1 MLLYSHLSAIDDP
14 RRREGR
20 RFELPYL
27 LMFTLL
33 AIISGAN
40 SYRSITRFM
49 EVRLDWFKAL
59 TGVQWPRAPSHT
71 GLRKCL
77 LKLDGNEIEAA
88 LRKHAGENVDAAL
101 ISIDGKTLRGSLDR
115 FADKAAV
122 QWISAFAGQEKIVL
136 GHVELTGG
144 DKGGEIG
151 AAQELIATLGLT
163 GKLFTFDALH
173 CQKKRSSS
181 SETREMTR

>member
-1 MLLYSHLSAIDDP
+1 MRIAVLEDIPEEAQLALQVLSDGGHSAVHYQT
-14 RRREGR
+14 G
-20 RFELPYL
+20 
-27 LMFTLL
+27 
-33 AIISGAN
+33 
-40 SYRSITRFM
+40 
-49 EVRLDWFKAL
+49 KAL
-59 TGVQWPRAPSHT
+59 IDA
-71 GLRKCL
+71 L

-101 ISIDGKTLRGSLDR
+101 ISIDAKTLRGSLDR

-173 CQKKRSSS
+173 CQKKRSTS

>member
-1 MLLYSHLSAIDDP
+1 MVLLSHLDTIVDP

-20 RFELPYL
+20 RFELSYL
-27 LMFTLL
+27 LLFTLL

-49 EVRLDWFKAL
+49 HVRLDWFKSL
-59 TGVQWPRAPSHT
+59 TGIAWPVAPSHT

-77 LKLDGNEIEAA
+77 LKLDGKAIEAA
-88 LRKHAGENVDAAL
+88 LRQHANDNAEATHIA
-101 ISIDGKTLRGSLDR
+101 IDGKALRGSLDR

-122 QWISAFAGQEKIVL
+122 HWTSAFAAHEKIVL
-136 GHVELTGG
+136 GHVELSDG

-151 AAQELIATLGLT
+151 AAQELIETLGLS
-163 GKLFTFDALH
+163 GKLFTLDALH
-173 CQKKRSSS
+173 CQKKR
-181 SETREMTR
+181 

>member
-1 MLLYSHLSAIDDP
+1 MVLLSHLNTIVDP

-20 RFELPYL
+20 RFELSYL
-27 LMFTLL
+27 LLFTLL

-49 EVRLDWFKAL
+49 EVRLDWFKSL
-59 TGVQWPRAPSHT
+59 TGIRWPVAPSHT

-77 LKLDGNEIEAA
+77 LKLDGKAIEAA
-88 LRKHAGENVDAAL
+88 LRQHASDNADATHIA
-101 ISIDGKTLRGSLDR
+101 IDGKALRGSIDR

-122 QWISAFAGQEKIVL
+122 QWISAFAAHEKVVL
-136 GHVELTGG
+136 GHVELSDG

-151 AAQELIATLGLT
+151 AAQELIETLGLS

-173 CQKKRSSS
+173 CQKNSRNHSGHGQ
-181 SETREMTR
+181 